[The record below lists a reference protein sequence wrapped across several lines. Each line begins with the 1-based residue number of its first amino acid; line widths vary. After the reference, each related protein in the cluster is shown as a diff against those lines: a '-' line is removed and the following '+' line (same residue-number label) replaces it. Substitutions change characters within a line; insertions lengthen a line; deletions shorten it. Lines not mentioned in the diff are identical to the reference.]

1 MYGGPDVCVAAVAFS
16 LVLVLGNQTFL
27 TLHNSNF
34 LSFVINGDVVHTYV
48 ILPLPLFPGRA
59 GRLLCG
65 VQCFSFALCL
75 LSVLLELCV
84 LMYSSSH
91 VQGNR
96 PLLINFCIG

>member
-59 GRLLCG
+59 CG
-65 VQCFSFALCL
+65 VKKLPLTPNTQSQSL
-75 LSVLLELCV
+75 VCV
-84 LMYSSSH
+84 FY
-91 VQGNR
+91 
-96 PLLINFCIG
+96 